1 MIAAIAVAA
10 AMSQAVTHSPA
21 ETVLHNMA
29 AVNASVKSYEVRC
42 HFDASVRT
50 FITLPLALDATY
62 YFKQPD
68 HAQLVFDTVP
78 TYAKRFQ
85 DFYASSGTPAT
96 WPKSYRVSLQLPA
109 ASNPAGMLVLRLDP
123 KKQSNLDYVLMTVDP
138 ANYGIVAQ
146 QWMYKDGSS
155 INVTQSNE
163 IGASYVLPKQETAD
177 FNFPRYKAHVVAA
190 FGDYQINA
198 PVDDSIFTK

>member
-1 MIAAIAVAA
+1 MIVAVAVVA
-10 AMSQAVTHSPA
+10 AMAQAAYSPA
-21 ETVLHNMA
+21 AGVLHNME

-68 HAQLVFDTVP
+68 HAQLVFDSVP
-78 TYAKRFQ
+78 TLAKRFQ
-85 DFYASSGTPAT
+85 DFYASTGTPAT
-96 WPKSYRVSLQLPA
+96 WPKSYWVSLQPQA
-109 ASNPAGMLVLRLDP
+109 ASDLSGMLVLRLIP
-123 KKQSNLDYVLMTVDP
+123 KKQSNLEYVLMTVDP
-138 ANYGIVAQ
+138 KNYGVVGQ

-177 FNFPRYKAHVVAA
+177 FNFPRYKAHVVAD
-190 FGDYQINA
+190 FGEYQINA
-198 PVDDSIFTK
+198 PVDDSVFTK